1 MLLAKKL
8 KMLRED
14 IKKWNINVCGR
25 LEGRR
30 KYLLTEPE
38 ALDHQSRS
46 SMLDAKMMCG
56 RNEILKQ
63 FDGRL
68 QG

>member
-30 KYLLTEPE
+30 KNLLTES
-38 ALDHQSRS
+38 ALDHQSQS